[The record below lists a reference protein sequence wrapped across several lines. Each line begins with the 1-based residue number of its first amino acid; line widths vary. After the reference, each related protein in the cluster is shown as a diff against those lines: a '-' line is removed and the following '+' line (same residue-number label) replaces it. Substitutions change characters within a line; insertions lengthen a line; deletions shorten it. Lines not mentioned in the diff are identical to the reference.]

1 MPQCSGG
8 TASAQPISPHCK
20 QQAQQQARTAWR
32 SSQAACRVFSSSSPA
47 AFTPKK
53 PASTTVPP
61 SSVSTVLPAWVS
73 QAGERSRPSSS
84 TASGTCRAR
93 PAVATVGPAGEEVG
107 VGGSLAQGR
116 TRNRWIQAA
125 APDHTPHNSRV
136 PRPSAHP
143 AAGWRAPTG
152 SRTAHCPPAP
162 WPPSGP

>member
-8 TASAQPISPHCK
+8 TASAQPTSPHCK
-20 QQAQQQARTAWR
+20 QHAQQARTAWR

-47 AFTPKK
+47 AFTPKN

-73 QAGERSRPSSS
+73 QAGDRSRPSSS

-125 APDHTPHNSRV
+125 APNHKPLNE
-136 PRPSAHP
+136 
-143 AAGWRAPTG
+143 APG
-152 SRTAHCPPAP
+152 PPAP
-162 WPPSGP
+162 QLTQQQDGARPQVV